1 MMYIFEC
8 SISVKEEFQLDLG
21 KKKYYILIIVDGAPI
36 ALGKKFKFIGILKQ
50 VTKIFLTRH
59 VRYLLK
65 IHVLDLLRQ
74 TL

>member
-1 MMYIFEC
+1 MFYICQRGVSARFRE
-8 SISVKEEFQLDLG
+8 
-21 KKKYYILIIVDGAPI
+21 KKNYILIIVDGAPI